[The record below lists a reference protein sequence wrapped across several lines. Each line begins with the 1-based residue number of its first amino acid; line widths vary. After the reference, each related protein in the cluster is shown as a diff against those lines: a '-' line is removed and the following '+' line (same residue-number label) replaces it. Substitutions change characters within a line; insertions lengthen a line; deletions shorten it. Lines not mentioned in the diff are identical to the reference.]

1 MNYLRAF
8 TFRSDLAVVAVLITT
23 IVLMVLPLPTFAVDI
38 LLASNMAVS
47 ILLLMVAFYL
57 HTPVELST
65 LPALILIATV
75 FRLAISIAVTRLILV
90 QADAGDIIRTFG
102 EFVVGGNVV
111 VGLVI
116 FLIITVV
123 QFVVITKGAE
133 RVAEVA
139 ARFTLDAMPGKQMA
153 IDADVRAGEV
163 DQAQARRRR
172 SELEREGQL
181 YGAMDGAM
189 KFVKGDAIAGLI
201 IIVVNLIGGLA
212 IGVTQHGMSL
222 GQAGHTYSI
231 LTVGDGLMAQIPAL
245 FVAISSG
252 IVVTR
257 VGGGEADN
265 LGGEI
270 AGQLTRNSRPLGLAG
285 GVVALLGLV
294 PGFPVLVFLGLGG
307 GLVLLARTLHRTR
320 TAAAREQEAIRVEQ
334 SAAALEAPLARIHL
348 LLGEELTSWI
358 DPARVAV
365 LLTRRAAGLSER
377 LGIDIPRAEVHG
389 SSAVAEARG
398 SPTVEPDR
406 FRLEVD
412 GVVMTDGSIPRD
424 MLLLTDE
431 RDHAVLAGALP
442 MEGEPLAGLPAPLWV
457 PVESRGRLAAA
468 GVAHAEAA
476 DAIAA
481 AAEAALRRTA
491 GQFVGIQETRG
502 MLARMEAEWGELV
515 RAALG
520 VVPVQRM
527 AELFRR
533 LLDDGISLRNL
544 RGLLES
550 MVEQGAREQD
560 TAMLAEAVR
569 AGLRRQI
576 CQQSADA
583 TRVIAAFIIES
594 EAEAVIRASVR
605 QTSAGTTLEL
615 PEGTAGAIVARV
627 RAEASAS
634 RGPGPVVITALD
646 VRRHVRSL
654 LVNNGLEIPVLSFH
668 DLLPEYTVQP
678 LAVIRVPDPAQPG
691 QQRLAAE

>member
-1 MNYLRAF
+1 MKYLRAL
-8 TFRSDLAVVAVLITT
+8 TFRSDLAVAAVLVMTV
-23 IVLMVLPLPTFAVDI
+23 VLMVLPLPTFAVDI
-38 LLASNMAVS
+38 LLATNMAIS
-47 ILLLMVAFYL
+47 ILLLMVTFYL
-57 HTPVELST
+57 RTPTDLST

-123 QFVVITKGAE
+123 QFLVITKGAE

-172 SELEREGQL
+172 SDLERESQL

-201 IIVVNLIGGLA
+201 IIVVNLVGGLA
-212 IGVTQHGMSL
+212 IGVAQHGMGL

-270 AGQLTRNSRPLGLAG
+270 AGQLVRNGRALGLAG
-285 GVVALLGLV
+285 GVVALLGFV
-294 PGFPVLVFLGLGG
+294 PGFPLLVFFGIGG
-307 GLVLLARTLHRTR
+307 GLALLARTLGRAR
-320 TAAAREQEAIRVEQ
+320 LAAANEEAVRAEQ
-334 SAAALEAPLARIHL
+334 SAAALAVPQARIQL
-348 LLGEELTSWI
+348 LMGEELTLWI
-358 DPARVAV
+358 DPARVSV
-365 LLTRRAAGLSER
+365 LLARRTAQLADGLGVS
-377 LGIDIPRAEVHG
+377 IPRPEVRG
-389 SSAVAEARG
+389 SDAVA
-398 SPTVEPDR
+398 PDR
-406 FRLEVD
+406 FRLELD
-412 GVVMTDGSIPRD
+412 GVGMAEGAVPRD

-431 RDHAVLAGALP
+431 RDHAVLAGVLP
-442 MEGEPLAGLPAPLWV
+442 AEGEPLAGLPAPLWV
-457 PVESRGRLAAA
+457 PVESRALLAAA
-468 GVAHAEAA
+468 GVGHAEAA
-476 DAIAA
+476 DVVAA
-481 AAEAALRRTA
+481 AAEATLRRAT

-502 MLARMEAEWGELV
+502 MLARMEGEWGELV

-533 LLDDGISLRNL
+533 LLDDGIPLRNL
-544 RGLLES
+544 RGLLEG
-550 MVEQGAREQD
+550 MAEQGAREQD
-560 TAMLAEAVR
+560 PAALAEAMR

-576 CQQSADA
+576 CQQNADGA
-583 TRVIAAFIIES
+583 RVIAAFIIES

-605 QTSAGTTLEL
+605 QTAAGATLAL
-615 PEGTAGAIVARV
+615 PEGTARALTARV
-627 RAEASAS
+627 RAEAAAS
-634 RGPGPVVITALD
+634 RGPGPVVVTALD

-668 DLLPEYTVQP
+668 DLLPDYTVQP
-678 LAVIRVPDPAQPG
+678 LAVIRVPDPAQAAPP
-691 QQRLAAE
+691 QLAAAE

>member
-1 MNYLRAF
+1 MKHLRAL
-8 TFRSDLAVVAVLITT
+8 TFRSDLAVVAVLVMT

-38 LLASNMAVS
+38 LLAANMAIS
-47 ILLLMVAFYL
+47 ILLLMVTFYL
-57 HTPVELST
+57 RTPTDLST

-123 QFVVITKGAE
+123 QFLVITKGAE

-153 IDADVRAGEV
+153 IDADVRAGEA

-172 SELEREGQL
+172 SDLERESQL

-212 IGVTQHGMSL
+212 IGVAQHGMGL

-245 FVAISSG
+245 FVAIASG

-270 AGQLTRNSRPLGLAG
+270 AGQLVRNGRALGLAG
-285 GVVALLGLV
+285 GVVALLGFV
-294 PGFPVLVFLGLGG
+294 PGFPILVFFGIGG
-307 GLVLLARTLHRTR
+307 GLVLLARTLGRAR
-320 TAAAREQEAIRVEQ
+320 LAAANKQEALRVEQ
-334 SAAALEAPLARIHL
+334 AAATLEAPQARIQL
-348 LLGEELTSWI
+348 LLGEELTRWI
-358 DPARVAV
+358 DSAHVAA
-365 LLTRRAAGLSER
+365 LLARRAAQLSDR
-377 LGIDIPRAEVHG
+377 LGVGIPRAEVRG
-389 SSAVAEARG
+389 SSAVA
-398 SPTVEPDR
+398 PDR

-412 GVVMTDGSIPRD
+412 GVGMTEGAIPRD

-457 PVESRGRLAAA
+457 PVESRPLLAAA
-468 GVAHAEAA
+468 GVGHAEAA
-476 DAIAA
+476 DVIAA
-481 AAEAALRRTA
+481 AAEATLRRAT

-502 MLARMEAEWGELV
+502 MLARMEGEWGELV

-533 LLDDGISLRNL
+533 LLDDGLSLRNL
-544 RGLLES
+544 RGLLEG
-550 MVEQGAREQD
+550 MAEQGAREQD
-560 TAMLAEAVR
+560 PALLAEAMR

-576 CQQSADA
+576 CQQSADGA
-583 TRVIAAFIIES
+583 RVIAAFIIEG
-594 EAEAVIRASVR
+594 EAEAAIRASVR
-605 QTSAGTTLEL
+605 QTASGTVLAL
-615 PEGTAGAIVARV
+615 PEGTALALVARV
-627 RAEASAS
+627 RAEAAAS
-634 RGPGPVVITALD
+634 RGPGPVVVTALD

-668 DLLPEYTVQP
+668 DLLPDYTVQP
-678 LAVIRVPDPAQPG
+678 LAMIRVPDSG
-691 QQRLAAE
+691 QAGPPQLAAAE

>member
-1 MNYLRAF
+1 MKHLRALAL
-8 TFRSDLAVVAVLITT
+8 RSDLAVAAVLVAS
-23 IVLMVLPLPTFAVDI
+23 IVLMVLPLPTLAVDV
-38 LLASNMAVS
+38 LLAANMAVS

-57 HTPVELST
+57 RTPVELST

-90 QADAGDIIRTFG
+90 QADAGDIVRTFG

-111 VGLVI
+111 VGLVV

-123 QFVVITKGAE
+123 QFVVVAKGAE
-133 RVAEVA
+133 RVAEVVT
-139 ARFTLDAMPGKQMA
+139 RFTLDAMPGKQMA
-153 IDADVRAGEV
+153 IDADLRSGEI

-172 SELEREGQL
+172 TDLERESQF

-201 IIVVNLIGGLA
+201 IIVVNLVGGLA
-212 IGVTQHGMSL
+212 IGVAQHGMSL
-222 GQAGHTYSI
+222 AQAGRTYSI

-257 VGGGEADN
+257 VAGGEADN

-270 AGQLTRNSRPLGLAG
+270 AGQMGRNSRALSLAG
-285 GVVALLGLV
+285 GVVALLGFV

-307 GLVLLARTLHRTR
+307 GLVVLGRTLDRGR
-320 TAAAREQEAIRVEQ
+320 RAAAEQAEALRVEQ
-334 SAAALEAPLARIHL
+334 SAAALAVAPARVHL
-348 LLGEELTSWI
+348 LLGEDLARWM
-358 DPARVAV
+358 DPARVAA
-365 LLTRRAAGLSER
+365 LLARRCAALSER
-377 LGIDIPRAEVHG
+377 LGVEIPRAEVR
-389 SSAVAEARG
+389 A
-398 SPTVEPDR
+398 SPIPDPDR

-412 GVVMTDGSIPRD
+412 GVAMAEGGVPPGV
-424 MLLLTDE
+424 LLLTDE
-431 RDHAVLAGALP
+431 RDHAVLAGVTP
-442 MEGEPLAGLPAPLWV
+442 VEGEALAGLPAPLWV
-457 PVESRGRLAAA
+457 PAESRQRLAAA
-468 GVAHAEAA
+468 GVAYAEAA
-476 DAIAA
+476 DAVAA
-481 AAEAALRRTA
+481 AAEATLRRTA

-502 MLARMEAEWGELV
+502 MLARMEGGWGELV
-515 RAALG
+515 RAALA

-550 MVEQGAREQD
+550 MAEHGAREQD
-560 TAMLAEAVR
+560 PAMLAEAVR

-576 CQQSADA
+576 CQQNADGA
-583 TRVIAAFIIES
+583 RVIAAFVIEN
-594 EAEAVIRASVR
+594 EAELVIRASVR
-605 QTSAGTTLEL
+605 QTAAGTVLAL
-615 PEGTAGAIVARV
+615 PGGTAGALVGRI
-627 RAEASAS
+627 RAEAAAS

-646 VRRHVRSL
+646 IRRHVRSL

-678 LAVIRVPDPAQPG
+678 LAVIRVPDPAAQAEQ

>member
-1 MNYLRAF
+1 MRYLRAL
-8 TFRSDLAVVAVLITT
+8 TFRSDLAVAAVLVMTV
-23 IVLMVLPLPTFAVDI
+23 VLMVLPLPTFAVDM
-38 LLASNMAVS
+38 LLATNMAIS
-47 ILLLMVAFYL
+47 ILLLMVTFYL
-57 HTPVELST
+57 RTPTDLST

-123 QFVVITKGAE
+123 QFLVITKGAE

-172 SELEREGQL
+172 SDLERESQL

-201 IIVVNLIGGLA
+201 IIVVNLVGGLA
-212 IGVTQHGMSL
+212 IGVAQHGMGL

-270 AGQLTRNSRPLGLAG
+270 AGQLASNGRALSLAG
-285 GVVALLGLV
+285 GVVALLGFV
-294 PGFPVLVFLGLGG
+294 PGFPLLVFFGIGG
-307 GLVLLARTLHRTR
+307 GLALLARTLGRAR
-320 TAAAREQEAIRVEQ
+320 LAAAREEAVRAER
-334 SAAALEAPLARIHL
+334 SAAALAGPQARIQL
-348 LLGEELTSWI
+348 LMGEELTRWI
-358 DPARVAV
+358 DPARVSA
-365 LLTRRAAGLSER
+365 LLARRAAQLSDGL
-377 LGIDIPRAEVHG
+377 GVAIPRPEVRG
-389 SSAVAEARG
+389 SDAVA
-398 SPTVEPDR
+398 PDR
-406 FRLEVD
+406 FRLELD
-412 GVVMTDGSIPRD
+412 GVGMAEGAVPRD

-431 RDHAVLAGALP
+431 RDHAVLAGVLP
-442 MEGEPLAGLPAPLWV
+442 TEGEPLAGLPAPLWV
-457 PVESRGRLAAA
+457 PVESRALLAAA
-468 GVAHAEAA
+468 GVGHAEAA
-476 DAIAA
+476 DVVAA
-481 AAEAALRRTA
+481 AAEATLRRAT

-502 MLARMEAEWGELV
+502 MLARMEGEWGELV

-544 RGLLES
+544 RGLLEG
-550 MVEQGAREQD
+550 MAEQGAREQD
-560 TAMLAEAVR
+560 PAALAEAMR

-576 CQQSADA
+576 CQQNADGA
-583 TRVIAAFIIES
+583 RVIAAFIIES

-605 QTSAGTTLEL
+605 QTAAGATLAL
-615 PEGTAGAIVARV
+615 PDGTARALTARV
-627 RAEASAS
+627 RAEAAAS
-634 RGPGPVVITALD
+634 RGPGPVVVTALD

-668 DLLPEYTVQP
+668 DLLPDYTVQP
-678 LAVIRVPDPAQPG
+678 LAVIRVPDPAQAGPP
-691 QQRLAAE
+691 QLAAAE

>member
-1 MNYLRAF
+1 MKHLRAL
-8 TFRSDLAVVAVLITT
+8 TFRSDLAVAAVLVMT
-23 IVLMVLPLPTFAVDI
+23 IVLMVLPLPTFAVDM
-38 LLASNMAVS
+38 LLATNMAIS
-47 ILLLMVAFYL
+47 ILLLMVTFYL
-57 HTPVELST
+57 RTPTELST

-123 QFVVITKGAE
+123 QFLVITKGAE

-172 SELEREGQL
+172 SDLERESQL

-201 IIVVNLIGGLA
+201 IIVVNLVGGLA
-212 IGVTQHGMSL
+212 IGVAQHGMGL

-265 LGGEI
+265 LGSEI
-270 AGQLTRNSRPLGLAG
+270 AGQLVRNGRALGLAG
-285 GVVALLGLV
+285 GVVALLGFV
-294 PGFPVLVFLGLGG
+294 PGFPLLVFFGIGG
-307 GLVLLARTLHRTR
+307 GLALLARTLGRAR
-320 TAAAREQEAIRVEQ
+320 LAAANEEALRAEQ
-334 SAAALEAPLARIHL
+334 SAVAPAAPPARIQL
-348 LLGEELTSWI
+348 LMGEELTLWI
-358 DPARVAV
+358 DPARVSA
-365 LLTRRAAGLSER
+365 LLARRTAQLADG
-377 LGIDIPRAEVHG
+377 LGIAIPRPEVRG
-389 SSAVAEARG
+389 SDAVA
-398 SPTVEPDR
+398 PDR
-406 FRLEVD
+406 FRLELD
-412 GVVMTDGSIPRD
+412 GVGMAEGAVPRD

-431 RDHAVLAGALP
+431 RDHAVLAGVLP
-442 MEGEPLAGLPAPLWV
+442 TEGEPLAGLPAPLWV
-457 PVESRGRLAAA
+457 PVESRALLAAA
-468 GVAHAEAA
+468 GVGHAEAA
-476 DAIAA
+476 DVVAV
-481 AAEAALRRTA
+481 AAEATLRRAT

-502 MLARMEAEWGELV
+502 MLARMEGEWSELV
-515 RAALG
+515 RAALD

-533 LLDDGISLRNL
+533 LLDDGIPLRNL
-544 RGLLES
+544 RGLLEG
-550 MVEQGAREQD
+550 MAEQGAREQD
-560 TAMLAEAVR
+560 PAALAEAMR

-576 CQQSADA
+576 CQQNADGA
-583 TRVIAAFIIES
+583 RVIAAFIIES

-605 QTSAGTTLEL
+605 QTTAGATLAL
-615 PEGTAGAIVARV
+615 PEGTARALTARV
-627 RAEASAS
+627 RAEAAAS

-668 DLLPEYTVQP
+668 DLLPDYTVQP
-678 LAVIRVPDPAQPG
+678 LAVIRVPDPAQAAPP
-691 QQRLAAE
+691 QLAAAE

>member
-1 MNYLRAF
+1 MKYLRAL
-8 TFRSDLAVVAVLITT
+8 TLRSDLAVVSVLVMT
-23 IVLMVLPLPTFAVDI
+23 IVLMVLPLPTLVVDV
-38 LLASNMAVS
+38 LLAANMAVS

-57 HTPVELST
+57 RSPVEFST
-65 LPALILIATV
+65 LPAVILIATV

-90 QADAGDIIRTFG
+90 QADAGEIIRTFG

-163 DQAQARRRR
+163 DQAQARQRRG
-172 SELEREGQL
+172 ELERESQL

-201 IIVVNLIGGLA
+201 IIVVNLVGGLA

-222 GQAGHTYSI
+222 SQAGHTYSI

-245 FVAISSG
+245 FVAIASG

-257 VGGGEADN
+257 VGGGEADD

-270 AGQLTRNSRPLGLAG
+270 AGQLVRNSRALGLAG
-285 GVVALLGLV
+285 GVVALLGFV
-294 PGFPVLVFLGLGG
+294 PGFPILVFFGLGG
-307 GLVLLARTLHRTR
+307 GLVLLARTLDRTR
-320 TAAAREQEAIRVEQ
+320 LAAANELEALRVEAQ
-334 SAAALEAPLARIHL
+334 SAASLAAPQARIQL
-348 LLGEELTSWI
+348 LLGGDLTRWI
-358 DPARVAV
+358 EPARVAA
-365 LLTRRAAGLSER
+365 LLARRAAGLSER
-377 LGIDIPRAEVHG
+377 LGVNLPRAEVRG
-389 SSAVAEARG
+389 SSAVD
-398 SPTVEPDR
+398 PDR

-412 GVVMTDGSIPRD
+412 GVGMAEGAIPRD

-431 RDHAVLAGALP
+431 RDHAVLAGTLP

-457 PVESRGRLAAA
+457 PVEDRQRLLAA
-468 GVAHAEAA
+468 GIAHAEAA

-481 AAEAALRRTA
+481 AAEATLRRMA

-502 MLARMEAEWGELV
+502 MLARMEGEWGELV

-533 LLDDGISLRNL
+533 LLDDGLSLRNL

-550 MVEQGAREQD
+550 MVEQGAREED
-560 TAMLAEAVR
+560 PAMLAEAVR
-569 AGLRRQI
+569 TGLRRQI
-576 CQQSADA
+576 CQQNADGL
-583 TRVIAAFIIES
+583 RVIAAFVIES

-605 QTSAGTTLEL
+605 QTPAGTVLAL
-615 PEGTAGAIVARV
+615 PEGTAGALVARV
-627 RAEASAS
+627 RAEAAAS
-634 RGPGPVVITALD
+634 RGPVPVVVTALD

-668 DLLPEYTVQP
+668 DLLPEYTVQA
-678 LAVIRVPDPAQPG
+678 LAVIRVPDPAQAG